1 MKKWIS
7 LLALGLFGIMIVL
20 ASCTPTGTPSE
31 NDISTMVAATVMAAG
46 GSTSSPESPTSTS
59 ELPTITASPAP
70 IRVSFV
76 SSSRNLYVWTDGSG
90 VPVQLTTSNDVSQS
104 FISSDGSL
112 IAFIRNSDYTHYQ
125 LDVINADGT
134 NQRTLLSI
142 DQIAALPRPSGSL
155 GLQPGQVAW
164 IPNTHTIALNFR
176 VLYEG
181 PGLAFAAPL
190 YMLDAE
196 TGGLTTLLSVDE
208 SWAFKYSPDAS
219 KVLISRATGVDLYNA
234 DGSLIVANVVSHG
247 FVNTASEYAWTSKP
261 VWKNDSSAFAVAI
274 APEQPWGDTAEPSH
288 IHAFSNTGVSIPSPI
303 SGVMM
308 FSSELATFRPDLGR
322 VAYTTRVGAAAD
334 NTWALHI
341 ANLDGTNDSIV
352 ATGYFNQLPVWSPD
366 GTFFIFALRV
376 GDSVQTYLNMDG
388 GISMLLPGVPLLID
402 IRWIDNTR
410 YVVSTKSG
418 TANSLLMGTT
428 TGVLSVIYNNP
439 GSTDNLTLNFDVN
452 R

>member
-7 LLALGLFGIMIVL
+7 LLTFGLFGLMIVL
-20 ASCTPTGTPSE
+20 VSCTPTATPSE
-31 NDISTMVAATVMAAG
+31 AQISTMVAATVMAS
-46 GSTSSPESPTSTS
+46 GSGSSSPESPTITA
-59 ELPTITASPAP
+59 ELPTITASPIP

-76 SSSRNLYVWTDGSG
+76 TSSRNLFVWTDGSG
-90 VPVQLTTSNDVSQS
+90 APVQLTTSNDVSQS
-104 FISSDGSL
+104 YISSDGNL
-112 IAFIRNSDYTHYQ
+112 IAFIRNTDYTHYQ

-164 IPNTHTIALNFR
+164 IPNTHTIALNFK

-181 PGLAFAAPL
+181 PGLAFAPPL
-190 YMLDAE
+190 YSLDAD

-208 SWAFKYSPDAS
+208 SWDFRYSPDAS
-219 KVLISRATGVDLYNA
+219 KVLISKATGVDLYNA
-234 DGSLIVANVVSHG
+234 DGSLIVANVVSHD

-274 APEQPWGDTAEPSH
+274 APEQPWGDTAGTSH
-288 IHAFSNTGVSIPSPI
+288 IYAFTNTGISVPTPI

-308 FSSELATFRPDLGR
+308 FSHEIATFRPDLGR

-341 ANLDGTNDSIV
+341 ANLDGTNDSVV
-352 ATGYFNQLPVWSPD
+352 ATGYLNRLPVWSPD
-366 GTFFIFALRV
+366 GTFYIFVLRV
-376 GDSVQTYLNMDG
+376 GDSGQTYLNMDG
-388 GISMLLPGVPLLID
+388 GISMFLPGIQLLID
-402 IRWIDNTR
+402 VRWIDNGR
-410 YVVSTKSG
+410 FIVSTKSG
-418 TANSLLMGTT
+418 VANSLLMGTT
-428 TGVLSVIYNNP
+428 TGTLSVIYNDP